1 MKQGFALIYDQKSV
15 IIRTIER
22 VKEMTEPYKYVRI
35 QGRNLVIN
43 TMTGK
48 GVFGLCMDLIRGQT
62 MEQEDADLYME
73 IDSWFAEN
81 LPWPEQYKR
90 QESVVCYFK
99 TENAGEMLK
108 WIKPVLWLLDRYNIP
123 YYLVYTNS
131 PGEIVY
137 EDKYQIVAKVDD
149 ITIQPVP
156 ESWSK
161 DV

>member
-1 MKQGFALIYDQKSV
+1 
-15 IIRTIER
+15 
-22 VKEMTEPYKYVRI
+22 MTDNYKYLRI

-48 GVFGLCMDLIRGQT
+48 GIFGLCMELIRDKK
-62 MEQEDADLYME
+62 MEQEDEDLLLE
-73 IDSWFAEN
+73 INDWFSEH
-81 LPWPEQYKR
+81 LPWPEPCR
-90 QESVVCYFK
+90 NQERVVCYFK

-108 WIKPVLWLLDRYNIP
+108 WIKPALWLLDRYDVP

-137 EDKYQIVAKVDD
+137 EDQYQIVARVDD
-149 ITIQPVP
+149 IEIQPVP

-161 DV
+161 DK

>member
-1 MKQGFALIYDQKSV
+1 MK
-15 IIRTIER
+15 ER
-22 VKEMTEPYKYVRI
+22 YKYVRI
-35 QGRNLVIN
+35 QGRNLAAN

-48 GVFGLCMDLIRGQT
+48 GVFSLCMELIRSKK

-81 LPWPEQYKR
+81 LPWPEQCKR
-90 QESVVCYFK
+90 QERVVCYFK
-99 TENAGEMLK
+99 TENATEMLK
-108 WIKPVLWLLDRYNIP
+108 WIRPALWLLSRYDVP
-123 YYLVYTNS
+123 YYLVYTNT

-149 ITIQPVP
+149 IEIQPVP

-161 DV
+161 ED